1 MEIRVQVLE
10 FLQDK
15 IIALR
20 SQQTQLRADS
30 TPSGT
35 IPTVTI
41 SNPEQVS
48 HEPSP
53 TIVPGLYQNVSAI
66 RANTMKFFPNFFA
79 RHQLTKIFICFP
91 DPHFKQR
98 KHKARI
104 VSASLNAEYAYV
116 LRPGGFLYTITDV
129 EEYHR
134 WILRHFGAEDAILR
148 NRNNGAA
155 NDDNNAFDPSEFQAR
170 EEEQEQEQEQE
181 QDTEETDEDGVRRIH
196 ELWERV
202 TDEELERDECVRV
215 MCEETEEGK
224 KVTRNH
230 GQKFVAVFRRKLDPE
245 WAN

>member
-1 MEIRVQVLE
+1 MEIRVQVLD

-35 IPTVTI
+35 VPTVTI
-41 SNPEQVS
+41 SNPKQIS

-53 TIVPGLYQNVSAI
+53 TIAPGFYQNVSAI

-104 VSASLNAEYAYV
+104 VSTSLNAEYAYV

-129 EEYHR
+129 EEYHL
-134 WILRHFGAEDAILR
+134 WILRHFGAGDAILR
-148 NRNNGAA
+148 NGNNDTT
-155 NDDNNAFDPSEFQAR
+155 NDDNNAFDPSEFQAH
-170 EEEQEQEQEQE
+170 EEGQEQE
-181 QDTEETDEDGVRRIH
+181 QDTEETDEDGVRRIR

-224 KVTRNH
+224 KVTRNQ
-230 GQKFVAVFRRKLDPE
+230 GQKFVAVFRRKPDPE
-245 WAN
+245 WTS